1 LQEAE
6 EEARPAY
13 APKKSDTIDGR
24 PKYGSRKEFFQRV
37 WDRLHGS
44 DGQASTTSIQAD
56 GIPKFDDST
65 VIAAMNRGYSLP
77 TNEVVRPIPIRHAI
91 PFSSSDVS
99 PPFCRD
105 IHYDYSYGPCI
116 GSQNLLDDKYR
127 RVTIRVSP
135 TSNEIKKRPCSAFDS
150 ISGQSKKPKV

>member
-1 LQEAE
+1 VNHFFQETISKLWQEAE

-13 APKKSDTIDGR
+13 AQKKSDTIDGR

-37 WDRLHGS
+37 WDRLHVS
-44 DGQASTTSIQAD
+44 DGQASTSTQPD
-56 GIPKFDDST
+56 GIPKFDGST
-65 VIAAMNRGYSLP
+65 VIHVMSRGFSLL
-77 TNEVVRPIPIRHAI
+77 TNEVVRPIPIRHAV

-105 IHYDYSYGPCI
+105 IRYDYSNGPCL
-116 GSQNLLDDKYR
+116 GSQNLIDDKYR
-127 RVTIRVSP
+127 
-135 TSNEIKKRPCSAFDS
+135 IKKRNCIAFDS